1 MSLYHIWVFNAS
13 GTERTDIKSGDCMIT
28 VGIDIGSITAKGA
41 LYIDGEI
48 KNTKVIFTGYNS
60 EAAGK
65 MVLEGLL
72 QETGISREAV
82 DKIVSTGYGRNN
94 VKLADKAIT
103 EITCHGAGAFYLHPG
118 VRTIIDIGGQDSKAM
133 SLDENGKVRE
143 FSMNDK
149 CAAGTGRFL
158 EVMARAL
165 GVDLNDFGEMSLKSK
180 KPSKISSLCA
190 VFAESE
196 VISLISKGEC
206 RENIM
211 AGIHE
216 SIAVRVSA
224 MARRVGIIE
233 PVMMTGGV
241 AKNIGVVKALEEK
254 LNTKLI
260 ITQTAQENGAIGA
273 AILAAALN

>member
-1 MSLYHIWVFNAS
+1 
-13 GTERTDIKSGDCMIT
+13 MIT

-41 LYIDGEI
+41 IFIDGEI
-48 KNTKVIFTGYNS
+48 KRTKVIFTGYNS
-60 EAAGK
+60 EAAGQS
-65 MVLEGLL
+65 VFEELL
-72 QETGISREAV
+72 QETGVTADAV
-82 DKIVSTGYGRNN
+82 DRIVSTGYGRNN

-103 EITCHGAGAFYLHPG
+103 EITCHGAGAHFLEPT

-133 SLDENGKVRE
+133 SLDERGKVRE

-165 GVDLNDFGEMSLKSK
+165 EVDLNEFGRMALMSGA
-180 KPSKISSLCA
+180 PAKISSLCA

-196 VISLISKGEC
+196 VISLISKGEP

-224 MARRVGIIE
+224 MARRVGVVE

-241 AKNIGVVKALEEK
+241 AKNIGVVKALENK

-260 ITQTAQENGAIGA
+260 VTQRAQENGAIGA
-273 AILAAALN
+273 AFLAADLK

>member
-1 MSLYHIWVFNAS
+1 
-13 GTERTDIKSGDCMIT
+13 MIT
-28 VGIDIGSITAKGA
+28 VGIDIGSITAKSA
-41 LYIDGEI
+41 LYINGKI
-48 KNTKVIFTGYNS
+48 RNTKVIFTGYHS

-65 MVLEGLL
+65 AVFDDLL
-72 QETGISREAV
+72 RESGIEPGAV

-94 VKLADKAIT
+94 VKIADKTIT
-103 EITCHGAGAFYLHPG
+103 EITCHGSGAHFMNPLI
-118 VRTIIDIGGQDSKAM
+118 RTIIDIGGQDSKAI
-133 SLDENGKVRE
+133 SLDENGKVID

-165 GVDLNDFGEMSLKSK
+165 EVDLDEFGEMALRSE
-180 KPSKISSLCA
+180 KPAKISSLCA
-190 VFAESE
+190 IFAESE
-196 VISLISKGEC
+196 VISLITKGEP

-224 MARRVGIIE
+224 MAKRVGIVE

-241 AKNIGVVKALEEK
+241 AKNIGVVRALEQK

-260 ITQTAQENGAIGA
+260 VMPTAQENGAIGA
-273 AILAAALN
+273 AILAAALM